1 MGNPEQDYPC
11 VHIAGTNGKGS
22 VALIISS
29 VLHQAG
35 YRVGRFI
42 SPHIHSYR
50 ERFSVNNKE
59 IEDHILLDYLHKM
72 EGNLEKMC
80 RQGYDRVTEFE
91 LLTAI
96 AFQYF
101 TDSEVDMAVL
111 ETGMG
116 GLYDSTNVVSPLLSI
131 ITGIDYDHQSYLG
144 NSLEEIALN
153 KAGIIK
159 PGVAVVVGEMEATAL
174 QVIQGRADSQG
185 ASVFPASLCQV
196 KRRGNPGIDGQVLE
210 IKCPG
215 LDIDRV
221 TFSLLGDFQL
231 HNLAVALTSL
241 MLLKQQGYSI
251 DSEHIITALSSLKHP
266 GRMELVSSNPPIIL
280 DVAHNPQAAR
290 ALAASL
296 NNLFPQKR
304 RIMVCGMLDD
314 KDSLAI
320 LRELGG
326 NCRACVI
333 TRPENQRGLHWQR
346 VAEQWQLLYP
356 DKEVWLKEDI
366 EEAVKTGI
374 SLLRPDEYLLLAGS
388 FYILDCART
397 YLMTT

>member
-1 MGNPEQDYPC
+1 
-11 VHIAGTNGKGS
+11 
-22 VALIISS
+22 
-29 VLHQAG
+29 
-35 YRVGRFI
+35 
-42 SPHIHSYR
+42 
-50 ERFSVNNKE
+50 
-59 IEDHILLDYLHKM
+59 
-72 EGNLEKMC
+72 
-80 RQGYDRVTEFE
+80 
-91 LLTAI
+91 
-96 AFQYF
+96 
-101 TDSEVDMAVL
+101 
-111 ETGMG
+111 
-116 GLYDSTNVVSPLLSI
+116 
-131 ITGIDYDHQSYLG
+131 
-144 NSLEEIALN
+144 
-153 KAGIIK
+153 
-159 PGVAVVVGEMEATAL
+159 
-174 QVIQGRADSQG
+174 
-185 ASVFPASLCQV
+185 
-196 KRRGNPGIDGQVLE
+196 
-210 IKCPG
+210 
-215 LDIDRV
+215 V

-241 MLLKQQGYSI
+241 MLLKQQGYSR

-290 ALAASL
+290 ALADSL

-326 NCRACVI
+326 DCRACVI

-374 SLLRPDEYLLLAGS
+374 SLLGPDEYLLLAGS